1 MKSSSSSAVLIVGG
15 RGEFGQFLQRD
26 ILPSLGADS
35 VVTIERDTPL
45 EQQLARL
52 RQARHI
58 VLATPLADY
67 AERACQLACQGCE
80 LPRRT
85 TLWLISSVQAG
96 VWRAV
101 SETLATQDNP
111 YLAAV
116 FVHPMYGPNGFRAT
130 EQEAPTFRNI
140 LTATIARAQH
150 PLAEEV
156 ARIGEAFRSRLGIET
171 TTAFDPEEH
180 DRITAYSQGL
190 SYCVAEV
197 MFEEPEI
204 DVLLKDQMPD
214 LHYSFHA
221 NHDLIVDFLRIN
233 AYIPEV
239 AKVFTDAWRRTT
251 QSSHRDVLQAFATAD
266 ETLNGGGVSPIPT
279 KWYQKLRAVA
289 ASQTTVGLSE

>member
-1 MKSSSSSAVLIVGG
+1 MKFSSSSAVLIVGG

-26 ILPSLGADS
+26 ILPSIGANS
-35 VVTIERDTPL
+35 VLTIERDTPP
-45 EQQLARL
+45 EQQLACL

-67 AERACQLACQGCE
+67 VEQACQITHHYRE
-80 LPRRT
+80 LSRPA

-101 SETLATQDNP
+101 SEALATQGNL

-116 FVHPMYGPNGFRAT
+116 FVHPMYGPNGFRAS
-130 EQEAPTFRNI
+130 EQEAQTFRNI
-140 LTATIARAQH
+140 LTATLAGAQH
-150 PLAEEV
+150 SLADEV
-156 ARIGEAFRSRLGIET
+156 AQIGEAFRSRLGIET
-171 TTAFDPEEH
+171 TAAFDPEEH

-197 MFEEPEI
+197 MFEQPEI
-204 DVLLKDQMPD
+204 DLRLRERMPD

-239 AKVFTDAWRRTT
+239 TKVFTDAWRRTS
-251 QSSHRDVLQAFATAD
+251 QSSHRDVLNAFAIAD
-266 ETLNGGGVSPIPT
+266 ETLNGGGISPIPT
-279 KWYQKLRAVA
+279 KWYQKLRACTA
-289 ASQTTVGLSE
+289 HL